1 MITAMD
7 DYRPQAIDLLKRVFP
22 FRYLE
27 DDDLGWI
34 VDAGEVLEFEPGED
48 FYQQGGPAEFLYLI
62 MDGDVNLSYETG
74 GREVSM
80 GVLEDADLFG
90 FEVIEPKTVYQTSA
104 FAVSEGRLLRL
115 HREAVRVLMHDVPF
129 VALPLRMLLHS
140 LRLSLVVTLNWRAPE
155 EAILYIDRR
164 HPFFLMKRMIFPT
177 TLFIA
182 SLTVA
187 VYLALAGIQGT
198 LLFGFTA
205 SALTL
210 LAGLWTLWNY
220 VDWGN
225 DYSIVTNR
233 RVIFQEKVVF
243 FYNSRQ
249 EVPLEAVQATSM
261 ESSQLGR
268 LVGYGDLIIKTY
280 TGQLPFPDI
289 RHPEIVSEILED
301 QRKHLVHEHEM
312 EEKRTLRKLIRR
324 RLQFEPQEVTPTKQ
338 VPRQLKPGSISELLA
353 NIFQMRWEQDGVV
366 TYRKHWFILIRK
378 TFLPAVVLLAWTVL
392 ILLTQFSVITLLHPT
407 TMLALG
413 ILVFLL
419 LSFWLWY
426 QYEDWAND
434 IYVINDDFIIDVY
447 KKPLGS
453 EEKRSAPIKSIQSVE
468 FERLGLLGLVLNY
481 GTVYIRI
488 GDTKYHFDTVY
499 NPAEVQNELFKRIA
513 KKNYAEKQR
522 ENEQA
527 RSRILDAVEAY
538 HRVIGD
544 PYQRLEPDEK
554 RRLNPKKP

>member
-1 MITAMD
+1 
-7 DYRPQAIDLLKRVFP
+7 
-22 FRYLE
+22 
-27 DDDLGWI
+27 
-34 VDAGEVLEFEPGED
+34 
-48 FYQQGGPAEFLYLI
+48 
-62 MDGDVNLSYETG
+62 MDGDVNLSFDNG
-74 GREVSM
+74 RREVSM

-90 FEVIEPKTVYQTSA
+90 FEVIEPKGMYRTSA

-115 HREAVRVLMHDVPF
+115 HREAVRVLTHDVPDI
-129 VALPLRMLLHS
+129 ALPLRMLLHS
-140 LRLSLVVTLNWRAPE
+140 LRLSLELDLDWRAAE

-164 HPFFLMKRMIFPT
+164 HPFFLLRRLFFPT
-177 TLFIA
+177 IFFIG
-182 SLTVA
+182 SLTIA

-198 LLFGFTA
+198 LLFGIAA

-210 LAGLWTLWNY
+210 LTGFWTLWNY

-225 DYSIVTNR
+225 DFSIVTNR
-233 RVIFQEKVVF
+233 RVVFQEKVVF

-268 LVGYGDLIIKTY
+268 LVGFGDLVLKTW
-280 TGQLPFPDI
+280 TGQLAFPDI
-289 RHPEIVSEILED
+289 RHPEIVSEILDD
-301 QRKHLVHEHEM
+301 QRKHLVHAHEM

-324 RLQFEPQEVTPTKQ
+324 RLQFVPQEEAAAKQ

-353 NIFQMRWEQDGVV
+353 NIFQMRWVNEGVV
-366 TYRKHWFILIRK
+366 TYRKHWFILMRK
-378 TFLPAVVLLAWTVL
+378 TFIPAVVILAWTVL
-392 ILLTQFSVITLLHPT
+392 IILTQFRVITLLHPT

-419 LSFWLWY
+419 LAFWWWY
-426 QYEDWAND
+426 QYMDWAND
-434 IYVINDDFIIDVY
+434 VYIINDDFIVDVY
-447 KKPLGS
+447 KKPLGA

-468 FERLGLLGLVLNY
+468 FERLGLLGLVLNF

-488 GDTKYHFDTVY
+488 GDTRYHFDTVY

-522 ENEQA
+522 ENELA

-538 HRVIGD
+538 HRVMGD

-554 RRLNPKKP
+554 RRLKPKKP

>member
-1 MITAMD
+1 MTTMD
-7 DYRPQAIDLLKRVFP
+7 DFRPQVIDLLKRVFP

-62 MDGDVNLSYETG
+62 MDGDVNLSYDIG
-74 GREVSM
+74 KHEVSM

-90 FEVIEPKTVYQTSA
+90 YEVIDPKAIYYTSA
-104 FAVSEGRLLRL
+104 FAVSEGRLFRL
-115 HREAVRVLMHDVPF
+115 HREAVRVLMHDVEF

-140 LRLSLVVTLNWRAPE
+140 LRLSLEVDLNWRAAE

-164 HPFFLMKRMIFPT
+164 HPFFLLKRLIFPIILFVACL
-177 TLFIA
+177 TL
-182 SLTVA
+182 A
-187 VYLALAGIQGT
+187 VYLTITGMQGT
-198 LLFGFTA
+198 LLFGFGF
-205 SALTL
+205 SAATL
-210 LAGLWTLWNY
+210 LAGLWSLWNY
-220 VDWGN
+220 IDWGN
-225 DYSIVTNR
+225 DYSIITNR

-249 EVPLEAVQATSM
+249 EVPLEAVQASSM
-261 ESSQLGR
+261 ETSQFGR
-268 LVGYGDLIIKTY
+268 IVGFGDMIMKTY
-280 TGQLPFPDI
+280 TGQLAFPDI
-289 RHPEIVSEILED
+289 RHPEIVSELLED
-301 QRKHLVHEHEM
+301 QRKHLAHEHEL

-324 RLQFEPQEVTPTKQ
+324 RLQFAPQEQAGSKQ
-338 VPRQLKPGSISELLA
+338 VPRQLRPGSLSELLA
-353 NIFQMRWEQDGVV
+353 NVFQMRWEQDGVV
-366 TYRKHWFILIRK
+366 TYRKHWYILMRK
-378 TFLPAVVLLAWTVL
+378 TSIPAFVLLAWTIL
-392 ILLTQFSVITLLHPT
+392 ILLTQLRLITLLHPS

-413 ILVFLL
+413 IVVFLMVA
-419 LSFWLWY
+419 FWLWY

-434 IYVINDDFIIDVY
+434 IYVVNDDQILDVY

-453 EEKRSAPIKSIQSVE
+453 EEKRAAPIKSIQSVE
-468 FERLGLLGLVLNY
+468 FERLGIIGLVLNY

-513 KKNYAEKQR
+513 KKNYTEKQR
-522 ENEQA
+522 ENELA
-527 RSRILDAVEAY
+527 RNRILDAVEAY

-544 PYQRLEPDEK
+544 PYQRLEQDEK
-554 RRLNPKKP
+554 KRLNPKKP

>member
-1 MITAMD
+1 MD
-7 DYRPQAIDLLKRVFP
+7 DELRPKAIDLLKRVFP

-27 DDDLGWI
+27 EDDLGWI
-34 VDAGEVLEFEPGED
+34 VDAGELMEFEPGED
-48 FYQQGGPAEFLYLI
+48 FYQQGSPAEFFYLI
-62 MDGDVNLSYETG
+62 MDGDVNLSYDIG

-90 FEVIEPKTVYQTSA
+90 FEVIDPKAVYLTSA

-129 VALPLRMLLHS
+129 VALPLRMLLQS
-140 LRLSLVVTLNWRAPE
+140 LRLSLRVNLDWRAAE

-164 HPFFLMKRMIFPT
+164 HPFILLRRLFFPT
-177 TLFIA
+177 VFFIA
-182 SLTVA
+182 SLTIA

-210 LAGLWTLWNY
+210 LTGFWTLWNY
-220 VDWGN
+220 IDWGN
-225 DYSIVTNR
+225 DYSIITNR
-233 RVIFQEKVVF
+233 RIIFQEKIVF

-249 EVPLEAVQATSM
+249 EVPLEAIQATSM
-261 ESSQLGR
+261 DSSQLGR
-268 LVGYGDLIIKTY
+268 LVGFGDLIMKTW
-280 TGQLPFPDI
+280 TGQLAFPDI
-289 RHPEIVSEILED
+289 RHPEVVSEILED

-324 RLQFEPQEVTPTKQ
+324 RLQFVPQEQTETKQ
-338 VPRQLKPGSISELLA
+338 VPRQLKPGSLSELMA
-353 NIFQMRWEQDGVV
+353 NIFQMRWVHEGIV
-366 TYRKHWFILIRK
+366 TYRKHWFILMRK
-378 TFLPAVVLLAWTVL
+378 TFIPGVLLLAWTVL
-392 ILLTQFSVITLLHPT
+392 ILLTQFRVVTLLHPA

-413 ILVFLL
+413 ILVFLML
-419 LSFWLWY
+419 AFWLWY

-434 IYVINDDFIIDVY
+434 IYVVNDDFIVDVY

-468 FERLGLLGLVLNY
+468 FERLGLLGLVLNF

-513 KKNYAEKQR
+513 KKNYTEKQR
-522 ENEQA
+522 ENELA
-527 RSRILDAVEAY
+527 RARILDAVEAY
-538 HRVIGD
+538 HRVMGD

-554 RRLNPKKP
+554 RRLKPNKP